1 MWKLEIDF
9 LTDLVLDVAVGA
21 LCAVVRP
28 VAVAAVA
35 GLVAPHASE
44 RALRV
49 HAELVPRAR
58 SGGD

>member
-1 MWKLEIDF
+1 M
-9 LTDLVLDVAVGA
+9 AVCA
-21 LCAVVRP
+21 LGAVVRP

-35 GLVAPHASE
+35 GLVAPHAPE

-58 SGGD
+58 SEGDRGFGGILNSYSR